1 MFHNFFAENR
11 AVYEIMWKNVVES
24 ERPQMTI
31 WRMRISRKVP
41 KATHT
46 HTHSDC
52 VIRLHE
58 RTSMLRYTY
67 MVSVAFTVVNLPN
80 CRHRYEFLAVIG
92 CFLSTSRPARPFGC
106 PVESVWPAVR
116 FVK

>member
-1 MFHNFFAENR
+1 MEKCGRVGEATNDNMAHAHFTQGTEG
-11 AVYEIMWKNVVES
+11 Y
-24 ERPQMTI
+24 
-31 WRMRISRKVP
+31 
-41 KATHT
+41 THT

-67 MVSVAFTVVNLPN
+67 MVSLAFTVVNLPN
-80 CRHRYEFLAVIG
+80 CRHRYEFLAVMG